1 MRLAIATFIII
12 TEIVFLYFMSSAGI
26 EYVLSS
32 VVLSLAVL
40 LQLCFGIRKDA
51 AVPADIVV
59 FIFSWLFLD
68 LSPKVQLLSSP
79 RMLVNT
85 SSVVASGVLIT
96 NLLCAVFIV
105 AFIAVYALVHRPMA
119 AEGAVD
125 QPDPERQGA
134 AKFTPFGICLLL
146 GICVVV
152 VAILGRTPYQ
162 ADATVLAPISP
173 SGMVIKKFL
182 LFMPSAALLI
192 YLNGMIQGRQKWVFS
207 SLCVLSVLI
216 LLVAFTENPLTE
228 KRNAL
233 GPVYLGLVFVA
244 FRSRLQGL
252 NGRLF
257 LLVASMVLVFPAMT
271 VMTHSH
277 HQFLH
282 GVQLSAVVETLK
294 DHYFSVNYDAW
305 ANTYTIVEM
314 VGREGI
320 GWGRQLLGDVLFFV
334 PSSVWHTKPLATGI
348 AVGNYLIMHHGGWFT
363 NLSAPLPA
371 EGYIDFG
378 NVGAALYGA
387 VLAIFVEWLNRLATD
402 DSRAMAFPLAAY
414 ASLYLMFALRGSLMV
429 AFAYGAGSLLAFVVA
444 ASCLSLG
451 GRRIGQRYFRIEE
464 PSLSPDQHVSG
475 LLK

>member
-1 MRLAIATFIII
+1 
-12 TEIVFLYFMSSAGI
+12 
-26 EYVLSS
+26 
-32 VVLSLAVL
+32 
-40 LQLCFGIRKDA
+40 
-51 AVPADIVV
+51 
-59 FIFSWLFLD
+59 
-68 LSPKVQLLSSP
+68 
-79 RMLVNT
+79 MLVNT

-105 AFIAVYALVHRPMA
+105 AFTAVYALVHRPMA

-125 QPDPERQGA
+125 QPDPERQEA

-162 ADATVLAPISP
+162 ADVTMLGPITP
-173 SGMVIKKFL
+173 SGLVIKKFL

-192 YLNGMIQGRQKWVFS
+192 YLNGMIQARQKWMFS
-207 SLCVLSVLI
+207 SLCVLGVLI

-244 FRSRLQGL
+244 FRSKLQGL

-257 LLVASMVLVFPAMT
+257 LLVASMVLIFPAIT

-314 VGREGI
+314 VGRAGYRL
-320 GWGRQLLGDVLFFV
+320 GSSTVGRC
-334 PSSVWHTKPLATGI
+334 S
-348 AVGNYLIMHHGGWFT
+348 
-363 NLSAPLPA
+363 
-371 EGYIDFG
+371 
-378 NVGAALYGA
+378 
-387 VLAIFVEWLNRLATD
+387 IFRAKFRLAHEATCNGNRRWKLFD
-402 DSRAMAFPLAAY
+402 HAPRRMVYEFVRAAA
-414 ASLYLMFALRGSLMV
+414 RGRV
-429 AFAYGAGSLLAFVVA
+429 
-444 ASCLSLG
+444 
-451 GRRIGQRYFRIEE
+451 
-464 PSLSPDQHVSG
+464 H
-475 LLK
+475 

>member
-1 MRLAIATFIII
+1 MRLAIATSVIV

-40 LQLCFGIRKDA
+40 FQLCFGIRKDA
-51 AVPADIVV
+51 AAPADIVA

-68 LSPKVQLLSSP
+68 LSPKIQLISSP

-85 SSVVASGVLIT
+85 SSVVGSQVLIT

-105 AFIAVYALVHRPMA
+105 VFTAVYALVHRPLA
-119 AEGAVD
+119 AEAATD
-125 QPDPERQGA
+125 QADPAPQAAER
-134 AKFTPFGICLLL
+134 FTPFGICLLL
-146 GICVVV
+146 GMCVMF
-152 VAILGRTPYQ
+152 VAILGRTSYQ
-162 ADATVLAPISP
+162 GDAAMLGPITP
-173 SGMVIKKFL
+173 SGLVIKKFL

-192 YLNGMIQGRQKWVFS
+192 YLNGMIQGRQQWAFS
-207 SLCVLSVLI
+207 SVCVLGILI

-228 KRNAL
+228 KRHAL

-244 FRSRLQGL
+244 FRSRLKGL
-252 NGRLF
+252 NGRLL
-257 LLVASMVLVFPAMT
+257 LLVASMVLIFPAIS

-294 DHYFSVNYDAW
+294 DHYLSVNYDAW

-314 VGREGI
+314 VGRQGI
-320 GWGRQLLGDVLFFV
+320 GWGRQLLGDFLFFV
-334 PSSVWHTKPLATGI
+334 PSSVWHMKPLATGI
-348 AVGNYLIMHHGGWFT
+348 AIGNFLIMHHSGWFT

-378 NVGAALYGA
+378 TLGVALYGA
-387 VLAIFVEWLNRLATD
+387 VLAVIVEWLNRIAAD
-402 DSRAMAFPLAAY
+402 DSRSIAFPIAVY
-414 ASLYLMFALRGSLMV
+414 ASLFLMFALRGSLMV
-429 AFAYGAGSLLAFVVA
+429 AFAYGAGSFMAFWVT
-444 ASCLSLG
+444 ASCLSIG
-451 GRRIGQRYFRIEE
+451 SRRIGQRYFRIAD
-464 PSLSPDQHVSG
+464 PSLPPDQQVTG

>member
-1 MRLAIATFIII
+1 MRLAIAAFIVI
-12 TEIVFLYFMSSAGI
+12 TEIIFLYFMSAAGI

-32 VVLSLAVL
+32 VVLSLALL

-51 AVPADIVV
+51 PIPADIVA

-68 LSPKVQLLSSP
+68 LAPKIQLLSSP

-85 SSVVASGVLIT
+85 SSVVASGVLVT
-96 NLLCAVFIV
+96 NLICAVFIV
-105 AFIAVYALVHRPMA
+105 AFTAVYTLVHRPA
-119 AEGAVD
+119 SLETAVVESH
-125 QPDPERQGA
+125 PEPQETQI
-134 AKFTPFGICLLL
+134 FTPFGICLLL

-162 ADATVLAPISP
+162 ADATVLGPATP

-182 LFMPSAALLI
+182 LFMPSAALFV
-192 YLNGMIQGRQKWVFS
+192 YLNGMIRARQKWMFS
-207 SLCVLSVLI
+207 SLCVLGILI

-233 GPVYLGLVFVA
+233 GPVYLGLLFVVY
-244 FRSRLQGL
+244 RSRLHGL
-252 NGRLF
+252 NSRLL
-257 LLVASMVLVFPAMT
+257 LLVASMVLVFPT
-271 VMTHSH
+271 ITIMTHSH

-282 GVQLSAVVETLK
+282 GMQLSALVETLK

-314 VGREGI
+314 VGREGL
-320 GWGRQLLGDVLFFV
+320 GWGRQLLGDFLFFV

-348 AVGNYLIMHHGGWFT
+348 AVGNYLIMHHSGWFT

-371 EGYIDFG
+371 EGYMDFG
-378 NVGAALYGA
+378 TLGAALYGA
-387 VLAIFVEWLNRLATD
+387 VLAMFVEWLNRLAAD
-402 DSRAMAFPLAAY
+402 DSRAIAFPLAAY

-429 AFAYGAGSLLAFVVA
+429 AIAYGTGSFFAFLVA
-444 ASCLSLG
+444 ASCLTIG
-451 GRRIGQRYFRIEE
+451 GRRIGQRYFRIEA
-464 PSLSPDQHVSG
+464 PSLPSDQQVRG
-475 LLK
+475 